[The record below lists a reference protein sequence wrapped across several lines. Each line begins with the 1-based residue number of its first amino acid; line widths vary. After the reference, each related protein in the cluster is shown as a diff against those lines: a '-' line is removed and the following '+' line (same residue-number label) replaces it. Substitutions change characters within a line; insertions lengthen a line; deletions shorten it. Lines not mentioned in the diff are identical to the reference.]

1 MSGSGMRMVPA
12 GCGDLALTSWGDP
25 ASAPLLMLHGV
36 ARRGDTFTPLLPWL
50 VPEWRVAA
58 VDHRG
63 HGRSSRADSYLVRD
77 YAADAVMVVERQFDR
92 PVVLYGHSLGALV
105 AVVTAAA
112 IPRRVAAIVLEDP
125 PGPGFLGDLRHSVYH
140 GLFAAYRL
148 LAGQRRPVVDL
159 ARSLADV
166 ELVDPSTGTS
176 TRLGA
181 VRDAAALRFLAAC
194 LADLDPAVM
203 TPLVAG
209 DWLTACD
216 LSAALAAVRCPV
228 LMLRADPRAG
238 GMLPDADSRLFTGRL
253 RDLAAVDLPLGTGH
267 TVHGTSPELV
277 IRHLLPFLATI
288 GRPR

>member
-1 MSGSGMRMVPA
+1 MSGAGRRLVPA
-12 GCGDLALTSWGDP
+12 GSGDLALNSWGDP
-25 ASAPLLMLHGV
+25 SAPPLLMLHGV
-36 ARRGDTFTPLLPWL
+36 ARRGDSFLPLLPWL
-50 VPEWRVAA
+50 EPRWRVAA
-58 VDHRG
+58 LDHRG
-63 HGRSSRADSYLVRD
+63 HGRSARADAYLVRD
-77 YAADAVMVVERQFDR
+77 YAADCVSVVERQFDR

-105 AVVTAAA
+105 AIVAAAA
-112 IPRRVAAIVLEDP
+112 IPGRVAAIVLEDP
-125 PGPGFLGDLRHSVYH
+125 PGPGFLGDLRHSAYH
-140 GLFAAYRL
+140 ALFAAYRL
-148 LAGQRRPVVDL
+148 LAGERQPVADL
-159 ARSLADV
+159 ARRLADV
-166 ELVDPSTGTS
+166 ELVDPANGTV

-238 GMLPDADSRLFTGRL
+238 GMLPDADARLFAGRL
-253 RDLAAVDLPLGTGH
+253 RDLAAVDLPTGTGH

-277 IRHLLPFLATI
+277 IRHLLPFLASI
-288 GRPR
+288 GRPG